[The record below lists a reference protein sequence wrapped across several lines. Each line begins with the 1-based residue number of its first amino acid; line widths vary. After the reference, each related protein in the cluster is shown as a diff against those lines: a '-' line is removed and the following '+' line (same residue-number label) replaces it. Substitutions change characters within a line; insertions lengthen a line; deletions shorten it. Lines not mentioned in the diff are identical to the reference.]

1 MEMNKTHAGH
11 WITCETAREK
21 VHVALSQFAANRR
34 KREGGPLAITPL
46 PENLPITLRQKC
58 RAFILAIKYLSSTL
72 HPHLTLRLM
81 ILKHQSAYFD
91 FIAGFALHSCSH

>member
-34 KREGGPLAITPL
+34 KEKVA
-46 PENLPITLRQKC
+46 
-58 RAFILAIKYLSSTL
+58 
-72 HPHLTLRLM
+72 H
-81 ILKHQSAYFD
+81 
-91 FIAGFALHSCSH
+91 